1 MNLALV
7 TSQVTYVPEN
17 YEIPVIGLM
26 EAFPG
31 HIKALILIEN
41 QNISTLSKALFLP
54 LAGAKEMGGC
64 FIKNFLRSSP
74 ALDPKRKKARD
85 LGIPVLSTS
94 NINDPLFLLQL
105 RNLNIDLLINMRT
118 RSIFRQ
124 PLLDLPRLGCIN
136 IHHGLLPD
144 YRGTLCDLRALHE
157 TREAGFTIHQMIAK
171 VDQGR
176 IIKRVVVS
184 PASLAEKNYQNYLRK
199 SASMEKEALTETI
212 NHVLNNGILPD
223 STSQYLKQNS
233 KSHYSKT
240 PSLSEI
246 RLMIKDG
253 MIL

>member
-17 YEIPVIGLM
+17 YEVPVMGMM
-26 EAFPG
+26 ETFTNQ
-31 HIKALILIEN
+31 IKALILIEN
-41 QNISTLSKALFLP
+41 QNLYTLSKALFLP
-54 LAGAKEMGGC
+54 MAGAKEMGQC
-64 FIKNFLRSSP
+64 FIKNFFASTP
-74 ALDPKRKKARD
+74 AWDPKRKKAKEV
-85 LGIPVLSTS
+85 GIPVLSTT
-94 NINDPLFLLQL
+94 NINDPIFLERL
-105 RNLNIDLLINMRT
+105 RNLKIDLVINMRT

-124 PLLDLPRLGCIN
+124 PLLELPRLGCIN

-157 TREAGFTIHQMIAK
+157 NREAGFSIHQMIAK
-171 VDQGR
+171 VDQGK

-199 SASMEKEALTETI
+199 SASLEKQALTETI

-223 STSQYLKQNS
+223 STSQYLQQNS